1 MTNNNISNNT
11 LNSNI
16 RSLRMQ
22 KHLSQE
28 KLGELLGVSAQAV
41 SKWEQGI
48 TSPDISLLPLLA
60 ECFGVTI
67 DSLFLG
73 VPARKYPGYRAER
86 HELLAIYERGS
97 ATEEDFRRAADG
109 YEEIILN
116 GKADVDDYLT
126 YGILHRVRAS
136 RDIEK
141 ALYYYRRAIAEG
153 NENRDLQWMAA
164 HQTITNLLADMG
176 RVEEAVAEHRKWCE
190 AEPDTAWAHVS
201 YGYALERAGRI
212 EEAWQEAEKALAID
226 PLDINVLTNAGDLC
240 AKLGRYEEAIAYWDK
255 SYEVDTTQISCLF
268 SKAEMFAS
276 IGEKEKAIKQ
286 YEEILEWLE
295 DHGYNMELEGA
306 YPRKRI
312 EELKKIK

>member
-1 MTNNNISNNT
+1 MSINN
-11 LNSNI
+11 NI
-16 RSLRMQ
+16 RSLRLQ

-67 DSLFLG
+67 DSLFQG
-73 VPARKYPGYRAER
+73 VPARKYFGYVTER
-86 HELLAIYERGS
+86 SELLAIYERGN
-97 ATEEDFRRAADG
+97 ATDEDFRRAADA

-116 GKADVDDYLT
+116 GKADTDDYLS
-126 YGILHRVRAS
+126 YGMLHRVRAS

-153 NENRDLQWMAA
+153 NDNRDLLWMSA

-176 RVEEAVAEHRKWCE
+176 RAEEAVTEHRKWCE
-190 AEPDTAWAHVS
+190 TEPDMAWAHVS
-201 YGYALERAGRI
+201 YGYALERAGRL
-212 EEAWQEAEKALAID
+212 EEAWQEAEKALALD
-226 PLDINVLTNAGDLC
+226 PSDINVLCNAGDLC

-255 SYEVDTTQISCLF
+255 SYEADTTQVSCLF

-276 IGEKEKAIKQ
+276 IGETEKAIKQ
-286 YEEILEWLE
+286 YEEILQWLE
-295 DHGYNMELEGA
+295 AHGYNMDLEGM
-306 YPRKRI
+306 YPRNRI
-312 EELKKIK
+312 EQLNRTK